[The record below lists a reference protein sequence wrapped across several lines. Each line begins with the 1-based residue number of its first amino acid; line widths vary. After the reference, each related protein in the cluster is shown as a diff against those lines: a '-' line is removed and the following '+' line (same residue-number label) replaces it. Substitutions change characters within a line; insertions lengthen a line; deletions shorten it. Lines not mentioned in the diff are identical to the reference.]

1 MREIIFLSKE
11 NLKKIKIKKSRVTLL
26 DPFGHKNGIISL
38 SVVFHNSG
46 VVLLGFQNAVIF
58 DVQQTSKSE
67 GWSEQQSRWTPRL
80 NSSGPLFL
88 TQGELWM
95 CNALFKTSY
104 CTQNHFGPVADVE
117 EYFVQLLLGSRKE
130 GKEERGTSTF
140 QANDNVEF
148 SEFLKTRAMCNKTK
162 LFRCTRCVSSANQN
176 P

>member
-67 GWSEQQSRWTPRL
+67 GWSE
-80 NSSGPLFL
+80 
-88 TQGELWM
+88 
-95 CNALFKTSY
+95 
-104 CTQNHFGPVADVE
+104 
-117 EYFVQLLLGSRKE
+117 
-130 GKEERGTSTF
+130 
-140 QANDNVEF
+140 
-148 SEFLKTRAMCNKTK
+148 
-162 LFRCTRCVSSANQN
+162 
-176 P
+176 